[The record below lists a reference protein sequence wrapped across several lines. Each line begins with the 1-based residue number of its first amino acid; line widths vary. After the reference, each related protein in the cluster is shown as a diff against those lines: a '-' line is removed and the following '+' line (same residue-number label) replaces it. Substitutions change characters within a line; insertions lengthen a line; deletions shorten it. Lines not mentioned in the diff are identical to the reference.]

1 MQEQVV
7 LSCSCCLLLL
17 PAPAPGSVPQAC
29 ALSSQN
35 LAVLSQVETNPL
47 QNLRLFTWQAASQ
60 CSPDKD
66 LAAIRCHRFLGG
78 KL

>member
-1 MQEQVV
+1 MNVF
-7 LSCSCCLLLL
+7 LLLHT
-17 PAPAPGSVPQAC
+17 APAPVFISAY
-29 ALSSQN
+29 SSQN
-35 LAVLSQVETNPL
+35 LAVLSQVETIPL

-66 LAAIRCHRFLGG
+66 LAAVRCHRFLGG